1 MRGLTTVTLALA
13 GLAAHAIAHSTPPP
27 LAQRRKTLGFGPVLP
42 HARFETLPPSTAG
55 FAPVEPFHVARDF
68 LDQFADPALGRA
80 YVIRSDSYTD
90 RNTGV
95 THVYARQIIGGIE
108 VADAHIN
115 LNIKDGRVLSF
126 GDSFFP
132 GGAPAFVV
140 DNESVHPHAVYCS
153 QLRDALLTHQAL
165 LVETDIEG
173 QDAFADDY
181 HKTLEGVA
189 TLTHLY
195 DSNCAVMS
203 LPPTSYTGT
212 HPQVDMDPRRALL
225 EFMAA
230 ALPKSHPAFEGVL
243 ENPGQYVEGIG
254 MVPETHLLGDHA
266 TVGMVLSGVPG
277 TIGDVK
283 ARVTWV
289 QVPKEDGSVK
299 LELVHRFEVEM
310 QDNWYEATVTAALP
324 HRIIS
329 VVDWASDSP
338 MPPINK
344 EQLPPLDAFVPPGT
358 YFSSVGPA
366 PKTKPRLGK
375 AVADLRKGKSESAFA
390 PIPKKYPAPPKGR
403 PAQYSVFPWGTND
416 PEEAVLR
423 RERSEGTE
431 GSTHTLSYG
440 RSLVPELGDTYASPA
455 GWHTLPYANDPSIDE
470 DGLRRAKAE
479 GAFWHKSNATW
490 GNNVFAQENWD
501 GRYQWIYNHRAEI
514 SSYPDDSSSSYSFHY
529 DPVPLHDEDA
539 EMEQA
544 RAYIDATVTQ
554 LFYTSNM
561 FHDLVY
567 RYGFTEEAGNF
578 QQYNFGRGG
587 AGEDAVI
594 ANAQDGSGFN
604 NANFMTPPDGQNGR
618 CRMYLWNTA
627 SPYRDGDMEAGIVIH
642 ELSHGLST
650 RLTGGPENSGCLG
663 WGESGGMG
671 EGWGDFIATTVRS
684 TSNYSD
690 YPMGSWASNR
700 AKGIRNFPYSIA
712 REVNPSTYVTLDK
725 PGYWGVH
732 AIGEVWAEMLWV
744 VSQKLIEKH
753 GFSTTLLPPVPNEDG
768 SMPPNDF
775 YLSQTLNEHGKPR
788 PLVPKHGNTLFLQL
802 VIEGMKLQPCSP
814 TFFDARKAILEAD
827 KILTGGE
834 NQCEIWEGFAER
846 GLGVDAKVVGQT
858 PWGGGARTDG
868 RSKPRGLCSESDP
881 KQPPSREPTPKP
893 DPGPGDDDE
902 CGPFGWC
909 WPWKGKDGQWRLP
922 KIPGWPWSY
931 DY

>member
-27 LAQRRKTLGFGPVLP
+27 LGQRRKTLGFGPVLP

-55 FAPVEPFHVARDF
+55 FAPVDPFHAARDF

-80 YVIRSDSYTD
+80 YAIRSDSYTD

-126 GDSFFP
+126 GDS
-132 GGAPAFVV
+132 
-140 DNESVHPHAVYCS
+140 VH
-153 QLRDALLTHQAL
+153 
-165 LVETDIEG
+165 
-173 QDAFADDY
+173 
-181 HKTLEGVA
+181 
-189 TLTHLY
+189 
-195 DSNCAVMS
+195 
-203 LPPTSYTGT
+203 
-212 HPQVDMDPRRALL
+212 MDPRRPLL

-266 TVGMVLSGVPG
+266 TVGMALSGVPG

-283 ARVTWV
+283 ARITWV

-338 MPPINK
+338 MPPM
-344 EQLPPLDAFVPPGT
+344 T
-358 YFSSVGPA
+358 
-366 PKTKPRLGK
+366 
-375 AVADLRKGKSESAFA
+375 FA
-390 PIPKKYPAPPKGR
+390 PVPKKYPAPPKGK
-403 PAQYSVFPWGTND
+403 PAEYLVFPWGTND
-416 PEEAVLR
+416 PLEAVL
-423 RERSEGTE
+423 
-431 GSTHTLSYG
+431 
-440 RSLVPELGDTYASPA
+440 GDTFASPA
-455 GWHTLPYANDPSIDE
+455 GWHTLPYVNDPGADE
-470 DGLRRAKAE
+470 DELRQ
-479 GAFWHKSNATW
+479 FWCKSNATR

-501 GRYQWIYNHRAEI
+501 GRYQWINNHRAEG
-514 SSYPDDSSSSYSFHY
+514 SSNYDDAPLQYVFTY
-529 DPVPLHDEDA
+529 DPVPLYDEEA
-539 EMEQA
+539 EMQQA
-544 RAYIDATVTQ
+544 KSYIDATVTQ
-554 LFYTSNM
+554 LFYTTNM

-587 AGEDAVI
+587 LGDDAVI

-650 RLTGGPENSGCLG
+650 RLTGGPQNSGCLG

-690 YPMGSWASNR
+690 YTMGAWASNR
-700 AKGIRNFPYSIA
+700 AGGIRNFPYSTTSD
-712 REVNPSTYVTLDK
+712 VNPSTYATLDK

-744 VSQKLIEKH
+744 VSQKLIEKYD
-753 GFSTTLLPPVPNEDG
+753 FSPTLLPPVPNADG

-775 YLSQTLNEHGKPR
+775 YRPQTFDEFGNPKP
-788 PLVPKHGNTLFLQL
+788 LIPKHGNTLFLQL
-802 VIEGMKLQPCSP
+802 VIEAMKLQPCSP
-814 TFFDARKAILEAD
+814 TFFDARKAILNAD

-834 NQCEIWEGFAER
+834 NECEIWEGFASR
-846 GLGVDAKVVGQT
+846 GMGVDAKVVGQT
-858 PWGGGARTDG
+858 PWGGGVRTDG
-868 RSKPRGLCSESDP
+868 IKRPDHCLESDP
-881 KQPPSREPTPKP
+881 KKPSPEPKPKP
-893 DPGPGDDDE
+893 DPIPGDDE

-922 KIPGWPWSY
+922 NVPGWPWSY